1 MYEVILGNIS
11 DHLVSLFGNKIDNSG
26 KVDGYWMDTKIIDL
40 ELAITHLNFYEL
52 EHHDDEEQTNN
63 DVPGR
68 QL

>member
-1 MYEVILGNIS
+1 M
-11 DHLVSLFGNKIDNSG
+11 SLFGNKIDNSG

-52 EHHDDEEQTNN
+52 EHHDDKEQTNN

-68 QL
+68 QR

>member
-1 MYEVILGNIS
+1 
-11 DHLVSLFGNKIDNSG
+11 
-26 KVDGYWMDTKIIDL
+26 MDTKIIDL

-68 QL
+68 QR